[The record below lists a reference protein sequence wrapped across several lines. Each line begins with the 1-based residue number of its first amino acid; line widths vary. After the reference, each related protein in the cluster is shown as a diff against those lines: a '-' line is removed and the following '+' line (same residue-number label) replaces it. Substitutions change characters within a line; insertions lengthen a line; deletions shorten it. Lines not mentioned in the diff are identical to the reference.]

1 MTLARAEEAMVLAL
15 AIADPVLAD
24 RAAAL
29 FAEVSGLRLAQPG
42 EAADLCL
49 MDARAAAL
57 PDANLSLTPREREV
71 LTLLAEG
78 HSNKRI
84 ARALGISV
92 HTAKFHV
99 AALID
104 KLDAEGRTSAVLR
117 AARLGVIE
125 L

>member
-42 EAADLCL
+42 EAADLFL
-49 MDARAAAL
+49 MDARAVAL